1 MILKGLVGN
10 FTLDLPEPARKI
22 RIAPE
27 NWKPFDDYP
36 ELHGFVGLDTE
47 TDDPGLANGLG
58 SSWARTG
65 EGSICGFSI
74 AQLGI
79 EPFYVGLNHAGGNS
93 DAVKALSWL
102 KAQAAKPDV
111 TFVYANAIYDLGWL
125 RRNGIIPANRPI
137 DVQGMAALL
146 NSERYSYSLDAL
158 MWEYLERRKSTDG
171 LKERAK
177 EYGITN
183 PYLHMLRLPTW
194 DVATYGVDD
203 VVGTLDLFYK
213 MMPMIEEQGLGRLL
227 EVESE
232 NLLVGLDLR
241 WNGVR
246 VDQDQL
252 GLVRRSFEGRRNAA
266 LEAIHAATGINVGV
280 NDTTSIARA
289 LQAENSGV
297 ELEYTSKGV
306 PAVRVGILDALGTP
320 VAALVREARQYDKAL
335 GTTLAGL
342 EHYIGRDGRVHG
354 EFHPLRRSRDEDKGE
369 GKGTQGV
376 GPGRWSSSNP
386 NLQNIPRRV
395 PEIGGPIRDCF
406 KPEEGERWAKLDYSS
421 QEPRLATH
429 FAYLA
434 GLPGAEQMVER
445 YRETP
450 ALSLHK
456 ETAKLMGLEN
466 YDKAKIIN
474 LAILYGAGGANI
486 AGQLGLPTKRIT
498 TRSGRELDVAGDEA
512 QALIDLHFKSLPW
525 IKKLQE
531 MAKYRAETRG
541 YVTSILGRRQR
552 FDKMFADGRRM
563 WTHKALNWV
572 IQPSAAD
579 QMKVALAGMRAAGI
593 CPLVVVHD
601 DANISI
607 PYGAEGGRILREAN
621 DIMVDAIELVV
632 PTVVDGALGDNWG
645 YVSNGS
651 KDIEAAAKAAF
662 RKALEEK

>member
-22 RIAPE
+22 RIAPAD
-27 NWKPFDDYP
+27 WKPINDYP

-47 TDDPGLANGLG
+47 TDDPGLAGGLG
-58 SSWARTG
+58 SSWAREG

-74 AQLGI
+74 AQRGI

-93 DAVKALSWL
+93 DPVKALSWL
-102 KAQAAKPDV
+102 KHQAAKPDV

-125 RRNGIIPANRPI
+125 RRNGIVPANAPI

-146 NSERYSYSLDAL
+146 DSERYSYSLDAL
-158 MWEYLERRKSTDG
+158 MWEFLQRRKSTDG
-171 LKERAK
+171 LKGRAR
-177 EYGITN
+177 EYGIMN
-183 PYLHMLRLPTW
+183 PYLHMLRLPAW
-194 DVATYGVDD
+194 DVAPYAVDD
-203 VVGTLDLFYK
+203 VVGTLDLYYHL
-213 MMPMIEEQGLGRLL
+213 MPMIEEQDLVRLL
-227 EVESE
+227 KVESG
-232 NLLVGLDLR
+232 NLLVALDLR

-246 VDQDQL
+246 VDMDKL
-252 GLVRRSFEGRRNAA
+252 NDVHNLFKGKRDG
-266 LEAIHAATGINVGV
+266 AIDEIKRLTGVAIGV

-297 ELEYTSKGV
+297 EIEYTSKGV
-306 PAVRVGILDALGTP
+306 PAVRVGLLDALGTP
-320 VAALVREARQYDKAL
+320 VAGLVREARQYEKAI
-335 GTTLAGL
+335 GTTLMGL
-342 EHYIGRDGRVHG
+342 QHYVGRDGRVHG

-376 GPGRWSSSNP
+376 GPGRYASSNP

-395 PEIGGPIRDCF
+395 PEIAVPIRECF
-406 KPEEGERWAKLDYSS
+406 LPEEGERWAKLDYSS

-434 GLPGAEQMVER
+434 GLAGADAMVGR

-450 ALSLHK
+450 GLSLHK

-486 AGQLGLPTKRIT
+486 AGQLGLPTKVIT
-498 TRSGRELDVAGDEA
+498 TRSGRELEVAGDEA
-512 QALIDLHFKSLPW
+512 QALMDLHFKSLPW

-531 MAKYRAETRG
+531 LAKYRAETRG

-552 FDKMFADGRRM
+552 FDRKFADGRRM

-579 QMKVALAGMRAAGI
+579 QMKVALVGMRDAGVN
-593 CPLVVVHD
+593 PLVVVHD

-607 PYGAEGGRILREAN
+607 PQGEAGDRLLKQTN
-621 DIMVDAIELVV
+621 DIMVHAIELVV
-632 PTVVDGALGDNWG
+632 PTVVDASVGDNWG
-645 YVSNGS
+645 DVS
-651 KDIEAAAKAAF
+651 KK
-662 RKALEEK
+662 